1 MEKFKDNLTEEEFK
15 IEAVEF
21 YNKYKK
27 YEEIFKLIQS
37 KGFIDTLS
45 KLYNLINKNTNKIL
59 IKTYE
64 NIEDKKRIIM
74 EKYSMNQYK
83 FIALSEKSE
92 IIEIYN
98 YDKVAAYALISYE
111 NEIDFGQYAFLH
123 FINFINSEDSKNY
136 KKFERLIIQKI
147 KSKSI
152 LYFDRTISFQ
162 SDGNKDERALEEIKN
177 MGYMCIWKNCTIEL
191 NIRYFSKLKLEVN
204 MKKVKNIDMDYTAI
218 GKIIPSRFENKS
230 NIYEG
235 ILQKEK
241 FFINIV
247 NKQDKAFVN
256 FYIYNGKLEDK
267 DYIIGVYK
275 ITFKFLLE
283 HNVNKLVTFISP
295 ENIILLNNTI
305 NINILQN
312 IYWLRKQL

>member
-59 IKTYE
+59 VKTYK

-74 EKYSMNQYK
+74 EKYPMNQYK
-83 FIALSEKSE
+83 FIALNEKSE
-92 IIEIYN
+92 IIEIYDCN
-98 YDKVAAYALISYE
+98 KVAAYALISYE
-111 NEIDFGQYAFLH
+111 SEIDFGQYAFLH
-123 FINFINSEDSKNY
+123 FINFINGENSKNY
-136 KKFERLIIQKI
+136 KKFEKLIIEKI
-147 KSKSI
+147 KNKSI

-162 SDGNKDERALEEIKN
+162 SDDNKDERALEEIKN
-177 MGYMCIWKNCTIEL
+177 MGYMCVWKNCTVEL
-191 NIRYFSKLKLEVN
+191 NIENFDKLQLEVN

-218 GKIIPSRFENKS
+218 GKIIPSRFENRS

-256 FYIYNGKLEDK
+256 FYIYNGKIDDK
-267 DYIIGVYK
+267 DYIIEVYK
-275 ITFKFLLE
+275 ITFKFLSE
-283 HNVNKLVTFISP
+283 HNINKLVTFMSP